1 MCLSLCGVV
10 VAISEIK
17 NYETIVHVPYNV
29 APCDLFFLDRTMRF
43 LDRLRTSCFFRSYY
57 EVFRSQG
64 SDVTSDVTEDMC
76 DM

>member
-43 LDRLRTSCFFRSYY
+43 LDRLRTTCFFRLYD
-57 EVFRSQG
+57 EVFRSAPYDL
-64 SDVTSDVTEDMC
+64 SF
-76 DM
+76 